1 MYRREIKP
9 SSNTKD
15 LNMNVHSN
23 FIYKSPK
30 LETTQCPLVAEWIKK
45 LRYTHKMESTQQ
57 KKQMSSRDMEKDG
70 EMSDTLG

>member
-1 MYRREIKP
+1 
-9 SSNTKD
+9 
-15 LNMNVHSN
+15 MNVHSN